1 LLRSFI
7 VRIPEKTVDL
17 SGDFGSNAVDHVL
30 MPAVGPLSVPDHS
43 PPSARNRLRST
54 ALLKHSERSKYYA
67 ARNPVILHD
76 LRD

>member
-1 LLRSFI
+1 
-7 VRIPEKTVDL
+7 
-17 SGDFGSNAVDHVL
+17 